1 MAEKA
6 KDLLS
11 AVQMARSASPKRKF
25 SQSFEI
31 QIALKDIDPKKPE
44 GKIVEEV
51 VLPHYPGE
59 PKKVIVFADGELA
72 RRAREAGAVRVLG
85 REEISELQKDRKQV
99 KKLAESFDFSIAQA
113 DLMILIGKALGPVLG
128 TRGKMPKP
136 IPPTADPAPIIE
148 RLKKSVRIATK
159 EQLAINAKIGVESM
173 SDEDI
178 AANAKAV
185 LEAVERKLGGDLSKI
200 SSVKIKTTMG
210 KPVELEVQA

>member
-1 MAEKA
+1 MAEKV

-11 AVQMARSASPKRKF
+11 AVKMARAASPKRNF

-31 QIALKDIDPKKPE
+31 QIALKEIDPKKPE
-44 GKIVEEV
+44 GKIAEEV

-59 PKKVIVFADGELA
+59 PKRVVVFADGELA

-85 REEISELQKDRKQV
+85 REEITELQKDRKQV
-99 KKLAESFDFSIAQA
+99 KKLAEEFDFSIAQA

-136 IPPTADPAPIIE
+136 VPPTADPAPIIE
-148 RLKKSVRIATK
+148 RLRRSVRIATK
-159 EQLAINAKIGVESM
+159 EQLAVSAKIGVESM
-173 SDEDI
+173 SDEEI

-185 LEAVERKLGGDLSKI
+185 LDAVEKRLGDVSKI
-200 SSVKIKTTMG
+200 AAVRIKTTMG